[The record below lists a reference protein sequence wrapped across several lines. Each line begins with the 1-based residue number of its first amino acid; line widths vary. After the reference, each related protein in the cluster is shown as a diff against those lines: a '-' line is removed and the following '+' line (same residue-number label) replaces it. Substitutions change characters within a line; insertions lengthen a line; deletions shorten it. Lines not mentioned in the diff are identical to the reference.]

1 MPHLF
6 RIAANTF
13 RESIR
18 EPVYF
23 LMLLAALLLIGHYPW
38 MTIFVFFEQLKLVV
52 DGAMAT
58 TMLFGFAVSVLCASY
73 TVSRE
78 MRNGTV
84 LLLLSKPVPRWSFVL
99 GKIAGITL
107 AALLFSA
114 ICSLASV
121 IAVYIAVDQFRMEL
135 HLYGTFIA
143 LIGVGCAF
151 GMLMNFLKGT
161 SFAEF
166 ATYATAV
173 LVTAM
178 FAYCLKFRP
187 HPELSMTDLGKALFM
202 LNIGVVLMATL
213 AVAAATRLDVVPTM
227 CLCSILFFLGLMSS
241 HIFLRNDEVSPLIK
255 FICDAGYA
263 IVPNWQFFWL
273 ADAIAVGRTIPL
285 AYVINGCIYGAI
297 YFILACIWAVVL
309 FQDREAAVN
318 ARD

>member
-1 MPHLF
+1 MFHLF

-58 TMLFGFAVSVLCASY
+58 TMLFGLAVSVLCASY

-99 GKIAGITL
+99 GKIAGIAL
-107 AALLFSA
+107 AALLFSV
-114 ICSLASV
+114 ICCLASV
-121 IAVYIAVDQFRMEL
+121 IAVYIAVDQFRMEM
-135 HLYGTFIA
+135 HLYGAFVA
-143 LIGVGCAF
+143 LIGVGCAA
-151 GMLMNFLKGT
+151 GMLMNFLKGS

-166 ATYATAV
+166 ATYATGI
-173 LVTAM
+173 LVAGM

-187 HPELSMTDLGKALFM
+187 HPELSLSDLGKALFM
-202 LNIGVVLMATL
+202 LNIGVIVMSTI

-227 CLCSILFFLGLMSS
+227 CLCSVLFFLGLMSS
-241 HIFLRNDEVSPLIK
+241 HLFLRAEGTPLMM
-255 FICDAGYA
+255 FICDTCYA
-263 IVPNWQFFWL
+263 LIPNWQFFWL
-273 ADAIAVGRTIPL
+273 ADAIAVGRKIPN
-285 AYVINGCIYGAI
+285 AYLLNGCLYGMI
-297 YFILACIWAVVL
+297 YFVLACIWAVVL
-309 FQDREAAVN
+309 FQDREAA
-318 ARD
+318 AGSRD

>member
-1 MPHLF
+1 MSHLF

-38 MTIFVFFEQLKLVV
+38 LTIFVFFEQLKLVV

-58 TMLFGFAVSVLCASY
+58 TMLFSFAVSVLCASY

-99 GKIAGITL
+99 GKISGIVMS
-107 AALLFSA
+107 ALLFCA
-114 ICSLASV
+114 TCCLASV
-121 IAVYIAVDQFRMEL
+121 ISVYIAVDQFRMEM
-135 HLYGTFIA
+135 HLYGAFVA
-143 LIGVGCAF
+143 LVALGCAA
-151 GMLMNFLKGT
+151 GMVMNFLKGS

-166 ATYATAV
+166 ATYATGI
-173 LVTAM
+173 LVAGM

-187 HPELSMTDLGKALFM
+187 HPDLSLNDLGKALFM
-202 LNIGVVLMATL
+202 LNIGVVIMAAI
-213 AVAAATRLDVVPTM
+213 AVTAATRMDVVPTM
-227 CLCSILFFLGLMSS
+227 CLCSVLFFLGLMSS
-241 HIFLRNDEVSPLIK
+241 HLFLNSGNSELLNL
-255 FICDAGYA
+255 ICDFCYA
-263 IVPNWQFFWL
+263 VIPNWQFFWL
-273 ADAIAVGRTIPL
+273 ADAIAVGRTIPA

-297 YFILACIWAVVL
+297 YFALTAVWAVML
-309 FQDREAAVN
+309 FQDREVASGS
-318 ARD
+318 RD

>member
-1 MPHLF
+1 MSHLC

-58 TMLFGFAVSVLCASY
+58 TMLFGLAVSVLCASY

-99 GKIAGITL
+99 GKIAGIVL
-107 AALLFSA
+107 AALLFSL
-114 ICSLASV
+114 ICSLASF
-121 IAVYIAVDQFRMEL
+121 IAVYVAVDQFRMEM
-135 HLYGTFIA
+135 HLYGAFMA
-143 LIGVGCAF
+143 LIGLGCAA
-151 GMLMNFLKGT
+151 GMLMNFLKGS

-166 ATYATAV
+166 ATYATGI
-173 LVTAM
+173 LVAGM
-178 FAYCLKFRP
+178 FAYCFKFRP
-187 HPELSMTDLGKALFM
+187 HPELSLTDLGKALFM
-202 LNIGVVLMATL
+202 LNIGVIVMSTI

-227 CLCSILFFLGLMSS
+227 CLCSVLFFLGLMSS
-241 HIFLRNDEVSPLIK
+241 HLFLRAGESSLMR
-255 FICDAGYA
+255 FICDFCYA
-263 IVPNWQFFWL
+263 VIPNWQFFWL
-273 ADAIAVGRTIPL
+273 ADAIAVGRKIPN
-285 AYVINGCIYGAI
+285 AYVFNGCIYGII
-297 YFILACIWAVVL
+297 YFALACMWAVVL
-309 FQDREAAVN
+309 FQDREAA
-318 ARD
+318 AGSRD